1 MTSIPYS
8 SSLVSQFPIANMR
21 RLPEGYYR
29 SKLFKNASSTNPLLS
44 AASPIFSLLE
54 RLGLSSTL
62 PPIEQIRQNIEHELL
77 AFQSNLIRKNYAD
90 ELTMIAHYLLCA
102 TIDELIGKNYL
113 RVHGQPVE
121 FVAFTPLSTDNQGPQ
136 RLFFD
141 MVNHL
146 KEKTNQYLDL
156 IELAYHC
163 LITGFEGEKHIL
175 TDGRQVLENL
185 IDELH
190 QLINQHRVHLPHR
203 LLKDK
208 SQPLTETSK
217 HKPFILTTVFTV
229 GMLLIIGALSYTWL
243 DHKADKLLKTHLFA
257 KTQMEHE

>member
-8 SSLVSQFPIANMR
+8 SSLVSRFAVANLR

-29 SKLFKNASSTNPLLS
+29 SKLFINSSSSNPLLS

-62 PPIEQIRQNIEHELL
+62 PPIESIRHHIEHELL
-77 AFQSNLIRKNYAD
+77 AFQSRLIRKHYAD
-90 ELTMIAHYLLCA
+90 ELAIIAHYLLCA
-102 TIDELIGKNYL
+102 TIDELIGKSYL

-121 FVAFTPLSTDNQGPQ
+121 FVAFTPLSADNQGPQ
-136 RLFFD
+136 RLFFE

-146 KEKTNQYLDL
+146 KEKTNPYLDL

-163 LITGFEGEKHIL
+163 LITGFEGEMHIL
-175 TDGRQVLENL
+175 TDGRQALENL

-190 QLINQHRVHLPHR
+190 QLINQHRVYLPHQPLKEKSREIPTQVGHQSLAIIATITFSVVLLVGILSHSWLEHKANKIINKHLPV
-203 LLKDK
+203 
-208 SQPLTETSK
+208 T
-217 HKPFILTTVFTV
+217 
-229 GMLLIIGALSYTWL
+229 
-243 DHKADKLLKTHLFA
+243 
-257 KTQMEHE
+257 TQMENR